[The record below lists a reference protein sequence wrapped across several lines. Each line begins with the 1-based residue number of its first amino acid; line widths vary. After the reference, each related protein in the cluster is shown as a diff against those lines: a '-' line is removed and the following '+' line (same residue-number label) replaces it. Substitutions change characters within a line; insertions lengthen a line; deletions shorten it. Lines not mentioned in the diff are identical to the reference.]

1 MADRPPTGLRLRS
14 AIMLSLLASSTI
26 ALVVCGCVLIGIEPA
41 RQVVLHTGLAFLLG
55 LLLSTAASWWIS
67 RALSRPFEQ
76 LAQTL
81 RQPGPERL
89 DPVSPALREIRDI
102 ASAIRS
108 MGEELAS
115 AHDVQRRAQTDLERA
130 NRDLA
135 ALARQHEAQVTAHTE
150 QWELALHKANEAI
163 RARDALLA
171 NTSHEIRTPLYGIIG
186 GVELVRPSLSSADDL
201 RNLDAI
207 MQSAESLTQLI
218 NDLLDFSRI
227 NAGALELAASP
238 FSLKNV
244 AHDVMA
250 TLQPLASKRNIALR
264 LSNELARPVRRGDA
278 LRVRQVLL
286 NLLGNAVK
294 FTEKGEVHLSLHD
307 DEGQV
312 RIVVADTG
320 VGIAADALGKI
331 FKPFEQADTSMRRR
345 FQGTGLGLAI
355 VERLVAAMQGSIE
368 VSSRLGEGST
378 FTIVLPLPPSAALE
392 TDDTALPAPIG
403 SFDGMRVL
411 VVDDVALNRMLLDS
425 QIKRLGAEV
434 LCAADGYEALTLL
447 GRERVDLVLLDVQ
460 MPGIDGLETAER
472 MRALPNGRNVR
483 IVAVTANAQ
492 PGEREHCL
500 AASMDDYVTKPLR
513 VAVLQQVLATA
524 AAYSGFDAPDGA
536 KT

>member
-227 NAGALELAASP
+227 NAGAL
-238 FSLKNV
+238 
-244 AHDVMA
+244 
-250 TLQPLASKRNIALR
+250 
-264 LSNELARPVRRGDA
+264 
-278 LRVRQVLL
+278 
-286 NLLGNAVK
+286 
-294 FTEKGEVHLSLHD
+294 
-307 DEGQV
+307 
-312 RIVVADTG
+312 
-320 VGIAADALGKI
+320 
-331 FKPFEQADTSMRRR
+331 
-345 FQGTGLGLAI
+345 
-355 VERLVAAMQGSIE
+355 
-368 VSSRLGEGST
+368 
-378 FTIVLPLPPSAALE
+378 
-392 TDDTALPAPIG
+392 
-403 SFDGMRVL
+403 
-411 VVDDVALNRMLLDS
+411 
-425 QIKRLGAEV
+425 
-434 LCAADGYEALTLL
+434 
-447 GRERVDLVLLDVQ
+447 
-460 MPGIDGLETAER
+460 
-472 MRALPNGRNVR
+472 
-483 IVAVTANAQ
+483 
-492 PGEREHCL
+492 
-500 AASMDDYVTKPLR
+500 
-513 VAVLQQVLATA
+513 
-524 AAYSGFDAPDGA
+524 
-536 KT
+536 